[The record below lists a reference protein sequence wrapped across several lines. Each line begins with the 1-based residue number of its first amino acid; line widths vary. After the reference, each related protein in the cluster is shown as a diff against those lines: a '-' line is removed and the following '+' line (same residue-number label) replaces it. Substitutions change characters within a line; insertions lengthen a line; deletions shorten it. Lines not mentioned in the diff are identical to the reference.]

1 MPANRQVMVLIAHAD
16 DETLGCGGTISKL
29 AACGWDIRTV
39 ILSAGV
45 VTTRGAV
52 GHNNRDHAVQACSV
66 LGVLEPVF
74 LSFEDQKFDAYP
86 VADLCSEVLSLD
98 IEPDLIFSHVGT
110 DLNSDHRIVSEIAK
124 IIGRPRTKPV
134 TILGCEIPA
143 TSFWNARTFHGDLFV
158 DIDSTLERKIE
169 AFSRYLNEIKDFP
182 SPWSEEGLRLLA
194 RYHGMQAGLPAAEA
208 FVVYRAYGEHLGDL

>member
-1 MPANRQVMVLIAHAD
+1 MSANRQVMVLMAHAD

-39 ILSAGV
+39 ILSAGI

-52 GHNNRDHAVQACSV
+52 GHDNREHAAQACSV
-66 LGVLEPVF
+66 LGVSEPVF
-74 LSFEDQKFDAYP
+74 LHFEDQKFDAYP
-86 VADLCSEVLSLD
+86 VAELCSEVQALD
-98 IEPDLIFSHVGT
+98 MQPDLIFSHVGT
-110 DLNSDHRIVSEIAK
+110 DLNSDHRIVSDIAK
-124 IIGRPRTKPV
+124 IIGRPRKKPV

-158 DIDSTLERKIE
+158 DISDTLDEKIL
-169 AFSRYLNEIKDFP
+169 AFACYVNEIQESP
-182 SPWSEEGLRLLA
+182 GPWSKDGLKLLA
-194 RYHGMQAGLPAAEA
+194 RYHGMQSGLPAAEA